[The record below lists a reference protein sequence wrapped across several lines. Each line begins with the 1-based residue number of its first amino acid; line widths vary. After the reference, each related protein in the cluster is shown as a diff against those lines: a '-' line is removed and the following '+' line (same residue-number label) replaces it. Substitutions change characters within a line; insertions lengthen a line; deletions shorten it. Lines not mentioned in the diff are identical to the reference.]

1 MSEISKKN
9 LEVTYESGT
18 KRTCVSCW
26 HQNNVESEAMWK
38 LYTDSNKGVAIK
50 SNISLLRKAININ
63 NNIPVMIG
71 KVQYIDYFDASLA
84 DLDFSNWENS
94 GGFFKRKEYSHENEI
109 RICHK
114 PFVDPSLMQ
123 HFVLDSMSEGK
134 AWNGFEIKPFELKIN
149 PLELIE
155 EIIISPYIKE
165 PFASSVVAICK
176 KYNIP
181 ENKVRKSNLLDDY
194 KKMIFY
200 SN

>member
-1 MSEISKKN
+1 
-9 LEVTYESGT
+9 
-18 KRTCVSCW
+18 
-26 HQNNVESEAMWK
+26 
-38 LYTDSNKGVAIK
+38 
-50 SNISLLRKAININ
+50 
-63 NNIPVMIG
+63 
-71 KVQYIDYFDASLA
+71 
-84 DLDFSNWENS
+84 
-94 GGFFKRKEYSHENEI
+94 
-109 RICHK
+109 
-114 PFVDPSLMQ
+114 MQ